1 MKNFRCLF
9 LIAFSLL
16 LAPNFCQGQDSG
28 FDLLDT
34 DSDGE
39 LTKKELKEYTEKI
52 LPGFG
57 YLDKFADRVDADKD
71 GTISEDELKN
81 SKAILEALSREVYRG
96 GEKKE
101 MSKEELEMT
110 DKASKAFNS
119 MAKLVL
125 QGDWEN
131 APKAMTKQAR
141 DEYAMSV
148 VTQSIT
154 LTKMELPPEM
164 DIPAINDA
172 KDATMDV
179 IEKYELGDIDP
190 SFFMKGGGGSSDN
203 GDDEDSDMTPEE
215 KAKAQVVERKAQQN
229 KLKADILKAIDK
241 DDQRWEIVAALRE
254 ASKGSIFHR
263 DIFKGEVSNSEVDDS
278 TVFLTLSQKAP
289 GGKVAFPTV
298 VKMTAEKGEW
308 KYSGMDMPR
317 TRKEMQQIMLRMRG
331 GRGAAPAKPDTD
343 F

>member
-1 MKNFRCLF
+1 MKNYRCLV
-9 LIAFSLL
+9 LTALSLL
-16 LAPNFCQGQDSG
+16 LAPAFCQGQDSG
-28 FDLLDT
+28 FKLLDT

-39 LTKKELKEYTEKI
+39 LTKQELKEYTEKV
-52 LPGFG
+52 LPGFP
-57 YLDKFADRVDADKD
+57 YFEKFAERVDADKD

-81 SKAILEALSREVYRG
+81 SKAILEALSREVNGG
-96 GEKKE
+96 GEKKA
-101 MSKEELEMT
+101 MSKEDLKVADE
-110 DKASKAFNS
+110 AGKAFDS

-125 QGDWEN
+125 QGDWKN
-131 APKAMTKQAR
+131 APKAMTEQAR

-154 LTKMELPPEM
+154 LTKMELPPQM

-172 KDATMDV
+172 KDATIDV

-190 SFFMKGGGGSSDN
+190 SFFMKGGGGSKDN
-203 GDDEDSDMTPEE
+203 DDDEDSDMTPEE
-215 KAKAQVVERKAQQN
+215 KAKAQMVERKAQQN

-254 ASKGSIFHR
+254 AQKGSVFHR
-263 DIFKGEVSNSEVDDS
+263 DIFKGEVSSSEIGDGE
-278 TVFLTLSQKAP
+278 VFLTLTQEAP
-289 GGKVAFPTV
+289 GGKVGFPTV
-298 VKMTAEKGEW
+298 VKMKAEKGTW

-317 TRKEMQQIMLRMRG
+317 TRKAMQQTMQRMRG
-331 GRGAAPAKPDTD
+331 GGGRAPAKPDTD

>member
-16 LAPNFCQGQDSG
+16 FAPNFCQAQDSG

-57 YLDKFADRVDADKD
+57 YLDKFADRVDADSD
-71 GTISEDELKN
+71 GTISEAELKN
-81 SKAILEALSREVYRG
+81 SKAILQALSREVFLG

-101 MSKEELEMT
+101 MSKEELKMAE
-110 DKASKAFNS
+110 DASKAFKS
-119 MAKLVL
+119 MAKLVV
-125 QGDWEN
+125 QGDWEK
-131 APKAMTKQAR
+131 APQAMTKQAR

-154 LTKMELPPEM
+154 LTKMELPPQM
-164 DIPAINDA
+164 DVPAIKDV
-172 KDATMDV
+172 KDATIDV
-179 IEKYELGDIDP
+179 IEKYKLGDIDP

-203 GDDEDSDMTPEE
+203 DDDEDSDMTPEE
-215 KAKAQVVERKAQQN
+215 KAKAQMVERKAQQN

-263 DIFKGEVSNSEVDDS
+263 DIFKGKVSNSEVDDS
-278 TVFLTLSQKAP
+278 AVFLTLSQESP
-289 GGKVAFPTV
+289 GGKVVFPTV
-298 VKMTAEKGEW
+298 VKMTAEKGKW
-308 KYSGMDMPR
+308 KYAGMDMPR
-317 TRKEMQQIMLRMRG
+317 TRMAMQQIMMRMRG
-331 GRGAAPAKPDTD
+331 AGGAAPAKPKSD